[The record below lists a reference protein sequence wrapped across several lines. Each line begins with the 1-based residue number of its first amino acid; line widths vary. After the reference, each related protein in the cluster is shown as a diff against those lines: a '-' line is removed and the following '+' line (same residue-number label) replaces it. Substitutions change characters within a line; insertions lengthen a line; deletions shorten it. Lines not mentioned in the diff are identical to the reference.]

1 MGTITFV
8 GLDVHKATIAVSVAE
23 GGRDGEVRQPG
34 SLENRPEV
42 VRQLVKRLRRK
53 GQELHLCY
61 EAGPCGYGLQRQ
73 LTELGCDCMV
83 VAPAL
88 IPRRPGD
95 RVKTDR
101 RDATALATLHRAGE
115 LASVWVPDATHE
127 AMRDLV
133 RARATAAQ
141 ALTKA
146 RQQLQAFLLRHGR
159 VPAGRHWT
167 RAHRRWLADLR
178 FDHSAQQIVLQDYI
192 GAVEDGETRV
202 RRLMRQIEELVPA
215 WSMAAVVDALQAMRG
230 ISLLAAVTLVAEV
243 GDFARFANPR
253 QLMAYLGLVPSESSS
268 GGRTRRGGITKA
280 GNHHARR
287 VLIEGA
293 WTYRFAARVSRGLH
307 ARNAEQP
314 KEVRAIAWKAQLRR
328 CGRYRRLAA
337 GGKPK
342 VVVTTAVAREMV
354 GFVWAIACR
363 MQPQAAR

>member
-1 MGTITFV
+1 M
-8 GLDVHKATIAVSVAE
+8 LR
-23 GGRDGEVRQPG
+23 GR
-34 SLENRPEV
+34 
-42 VRQLVKRLRRK
+42 
-53 GQELHLCY
+53 
-61 EAGPCGYGLQRQ
+61 A
-73 LTELGCDCMV
+73 ELGCDCMV

-101 RDATALATLHRAGE
+101 RDATALARLHRAGE
-115 LASVWVPDATHE
+115 LTSVWVPDATHE

-146 RQQLQAFLLRHGR
+146 RQQLQAFPLRHGR

-178 FDHSAQQIVLQDYI
+178 FDHPAQQIVLQDYI

-307 ARNAEQP
+307 ARNAE
-314 KEVRAIAWKAQLRR
+314 
-328 CGRYRRLAA
+328 
-337 GGKPK
+337 
-342 VVVTTAVAREMV
+342 
-354 GFVWAIACR
+354 
-363 MQPQAAR
+363 